1 MWGKNKGQSTLEY
14 ITIFVA
20 IVAAVIILAYA
31 KFKPAVESLYNG
43 VGSRLTNAA
52 TTFQSGSLGD

>member
-1 MWGKNKGQSTLEY
+1 MRRKKKGQSTLEY

-31 KFKPAVESLYNG
+31 KFRPAVESLYNG
-43 VGSRLTNAA
+43 VANRLSNAA
-52 TTFQSGSLGD
+52 TTFQSGNLGD